1 MNITTSLR
9 GSILPRGHVVPRR
22 SCGKLTHQ
30 GARYLL
36 AIRPAQK
43 TPVIQSA
50 ETGKM
55 WTITWE
61 RLLELAIDEGI
72 AEPFAESLDHEDEP
86 A

>member
-1 MNITTSLR
+1 
-9 GSILPRGHVVPRR
+9 GHVVPRR